1 MTITDQDRDRPTQQ
15 VTSEEVADMATATIT
30 PRSAASQQVKQVSA
44 RVSLKTK
51 LLEIWH
57 SRELMSFLVRTE
69 VKVKYKNSILGFLW
83 SMLNPAMTI
92 AVYFIVFKII
102 VRSTVP
108 RFVIYLFAG
117 VLVWNLFSSAV
128 TSATSSLVSNSGL
141 VKKVSFP
148 REVLPISEVGTA
160 CVFFSF
166 QAIVLAV
173 VLAAFGYSPAWG
185 YMWLLIPAFLALI
198 VFTAA
203 LAVLLSS
210 INVYL
215 RDTHHLLEIVLI
227 AWFWGVPIVYPYSS
241 AMGAL
246 SRHGLGFLYLMDP
259 IAPVVVT
266 FQRAIYAIVSYIPPG
281 STTRVFTLP
290 TGGQMWFLKLDIGV
304 LAGSI
309 VLFLISLVIFGRIEG
324 NFAEE
329 L

>member
-281 STTRVFTLP
+281 STTRAFTLP